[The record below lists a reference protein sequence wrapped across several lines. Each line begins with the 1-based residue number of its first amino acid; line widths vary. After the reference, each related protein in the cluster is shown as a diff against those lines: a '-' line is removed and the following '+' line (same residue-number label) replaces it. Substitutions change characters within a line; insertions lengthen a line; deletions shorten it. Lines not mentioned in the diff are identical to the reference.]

1 MPFNMGFTELLVI
14 LAICVLVFGAKRLP
28 DIGSGLAKG
37 IRSFKKGIN
46 EDSDSIKEESPS
58 DEESLNKNDIC
69 IFHRFFLNQSFGFL
83 K

>member
-46 EDSDSIKEESPS
+46 EDSDSMKENGHENSSSEEESV
-58 DEESLNKNDIC
+58 NK
-69 IFHRFFLNQSFGFL
+69 

>member
-46 EDSDSIKEESPS
+46 EDSE
-58 DEESLNKNDIC
+58 
-69 IFHRFFLNQSFGFL
+69 
-83 K
+83 

>member
-1 MPFNMGFTELLVI
+1 MPFNMGFTELLVV

-37 IRSFKKGIN
+37 IRSVKKGISEDPDSLKEN
-46 EDSDSIKEESPS
+46 EQTSSPAE
-58 DEESLNKNDIC
+58 EESLNK
-69 IFHRFFLNQSFGFL
+69 